1 MGLTWNFVSV
11 IKNKNDEHIYYIL
24 YKAFVIMM
32 MMNFLEKYSDSV
44 FLYSIF
50 INDEQKCLIQSN
62 KRMMM
67 RYIVCVCV

>member
-1 MGLTWNFVSV
+1 
-11 IKNKNDEHIYYIL
+11 
-24 YKAFVIMM
+24 MM

-67 RYIVCVCV
+67 RYIVCVNQIKLVRCLEKKYS

>member
-11 IKNKNDEHIYYIL
+11 IKNKNDEHIL

-50 INDEQKCLIQSN
+50 INDEQKCLT
-62 KRMMM
+62 KRQTKE
-67 RYIVCVCV
+67 